1 MIDRFDKYPDIPDG
15 LKVAAHRK
23 SLVPFIG
30 AGVSRIIGYPNWEE
44 FAVKALKFFVTE
56 RKLNHAQFDQIL
68 DRKLSPRIILSLAK
82 NLEEKFRL
90 PIEFE
95 KILSPQEGWDP
106 NYENIYEDVI
116 RLFQFSKTFVTTNFD
131 KELDGQL
138 RQGLP
143 EIDEKNT
150 SVNAPLHSVTPIY
163 EPKDID
169 VRSLDKKN
177 SVIHIHGSVRDRN
190 SMVLT
195 TSDYL
200 ERYSGHKIDGPAVI
214 ENPFLSFL
222 QQLFVSRNVLFI
234 GYGLEELEILEYV
247 FHKSSISQPK
257 DAQGRIEEKHY
268 IIQGY
273 YSHQLELA
281 NSLASYFHSLGI
293 KLLPFSLDT
302 DGWDGL
308 GAVIH
313 HLIDTLPPG
322 EDLTLEARRE
332 MAELLPS

>member
-1 MIDRFDKYPDIPDG
+1 MIDRFNKYPDIPASLRD
-15 LKVAAHRK
+15 AAHRK

-56 RKLNHAQFDQIL
+56 GKLNHAQFDQIING
-68 DRKLSPRIILSLAK
+68 KLSPRIILSLAK

-95 KILSPQEGWDP
+95 KILSQEGCDP
-106 NYENIYEDVI
+106 NNDNIYEDVI

-138 RQGLP
+138 RQNLP
-143 EIDEKNT
+143 EIDDKNT
-150 SVNAPLHSVTPIY
+150 SVNVPTQSVTPIY
-163 EPKDID
+163 ERRDID

-200 ERYSGHKIDGPAVI
+200 ERYSGHQIDGHAVI

-222 QQLFVSRNVLFI
+222 QQLFKSRNVLFI
-234 GYGLEELEILEYV
+234 GYGLDELEILEYV
-247 FHKSSISQPK
+247 FHKSTISQPD
-257 DAQGRIEEKHY
+257 DAQERIEKHY
-268 IIQGY
+268 IIQGF

-322 EDLTLEARRE
+322 EDLTLEDRRE